1 MCMLKFEWC
10 WLTAL
15 DYEVKSVS
23 WFPTSA
29 LLTTDRCNLAF
40 GLEGILVWDESLQ
53 TNPSHQG
60 VGETTQLMTGQ

>member
-1 MCMLKFEWC
+1 MEDLLE
-10 WLTAL
+10 
-15 DYEVKSVS
+15 

-29 LLTTDRCNLAF
+29 LLTTDQCNLAF

-60 VGETTQLMTGQ
+60 VGETTWLMTGQ